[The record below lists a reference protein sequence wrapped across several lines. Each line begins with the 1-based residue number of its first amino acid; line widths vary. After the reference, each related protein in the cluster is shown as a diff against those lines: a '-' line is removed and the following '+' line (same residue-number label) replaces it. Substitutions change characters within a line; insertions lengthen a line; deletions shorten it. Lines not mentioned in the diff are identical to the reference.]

1 MILNEL
7 NLLYPSIIC
16 FFVLVGYF
24 LYRIASKSL
33 SLRDKERTEK
43 NLKEMFDKTNEQ
55 QEKTQNIFERMFNKT
70 TTDNK
75 DMFNKMIDYNK
86 SIRFTVAHE
95 IELDYLEQT
104 LSNLLLTLQ
113 EKGLIEKEKPQDEL
127 GQ

>member
-7 NLLYPSIIC
+7 NILYPSIIC

-55 QEKTQNIFERMFNKT
+55 QEKTQNIFERMFNKA

-75 DMFNKMIDYNK
+75 DMFDKMVDYNK

-95 IELDYLEQT
+95 LELHDIEQT
-104 LSNLLLTLQ
+104 LSELILTLQ
-113 EKGLIEKEKPQDEL
+113 DKGLIEKEKPQDEL
-127 GQ
+127 EQ